1 MESQR
6 GELIKWSQDT
16 VNGSVLSGREGSQP
30 TPFPH
35 PHHPPRAPW
44 LPQHQML
51 LQRCTSC
58 LEEGLPW

>member
-1 MESQR
+1 MVVSCW
-6 GELIKWSQDT
+6 G
-16 VNGSVLSGREGSQP
+16 GRVDSPPRFP
-30 TPFPH
+30 TRTAPR
-35 PHHPPRAPW
+35 PRAPW